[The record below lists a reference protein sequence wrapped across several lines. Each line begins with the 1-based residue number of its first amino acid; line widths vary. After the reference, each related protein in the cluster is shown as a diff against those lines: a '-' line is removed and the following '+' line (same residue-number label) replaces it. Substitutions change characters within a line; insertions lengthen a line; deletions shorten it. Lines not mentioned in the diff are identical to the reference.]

1 MNELFRVPF
10 IKTISSVRYDRSLGF
25 GYMLKGN
32 PINQDFICN
41 VKYGDLLKGS
51 GDILLCPVSEHFK
64 PSNPFS
70 RKVLEIEGKQLKRA
84 LEGIDTLPHFERK
97 KLQSE
102 TGYTDSGLYFGSGHA
117 AFMPC
122 RKLKY
127 RGLLFVALDFY
138 SDNRTEINAQRIA
151 EALIVASTYKCKK
164 LSCPGNLL
172 YEPDR
177 YQFGYDGLYIQL
189 ETIIEKLPANI
200 QIDFII
206 EYVIKKDLFAYSD
219 LSSTMSRYDYSTALI
234 EYLPDCAQILPWY
247 KRRLRSV
254 RTVYNFTDGTAKLIK
269 KILTPETLNK
279 KQLFN
284 GFKKLR
290 KIMGD
295 YEETGVG
302 HCNEGFAFFLL
313 RLCKE
318 MPWMF
323 NELTTAIKEFY
334 AQIGYEKGLDEFIFR
349 ERFGNLKKR

>member
-1 MNELFRVPF
+1 
-10 IKTISSVRYDRSLGF
+10 
-25 GYMLKGN
+25 MLKAN

-41 VKYGDLLKGS
+41 IKYGDLLKGF

-70 RKVLEIEGKQLKRA
+70 KKVLEIEGKQLKRA
-84 LEGIDTLPHFERK
+84 LEGIGALLHFERK

-102 TGYTDSGLYFGSGHA
+102 TSYTDSGLYFGSGHA

-138 SDNRTEINAQRIA
+138 SDNRTEINTQRIA

-172 YEPDR
+172 YEPDG

-206 EYVIKKDLFAYSD
+206 EYVIKKGLFAYSD

-234 EYLPDCAQILPWY
+234 EYLPGCAQILPWY
-247 KRRLRSV
+247 KRHLKSV
-254 RTVYNFTDGTAKLIK
+254 RTVYNFTNGTAKLIK

-279 KQLFN
+279 KQLFS
-284 GFKKLR
+284 GFKKLQ

-313 RLCKE
+313 GLCKE

-334 AQIGYEKGLDEFIFR
+334 ARIGYKNGLDEFIFR

>member
-206 EYVIKKDLFAYSD
+206 KIITWIITNNNIHPCKIK
-219 LSSTMSRYDYSTALI
+219 
-234 EYLPDCAQILPWY
+234 
-247 KRRLRSV
+247 
-254 RTVYNFTDGTAKLIK
+254 
-269 KILTPETLNK
+269 
-279 KQLFN
+279 
-284 GFKKLR
+284 
-290 KIMGD
+290 
-295 YEETGVG
+295 
-302 HCNEGFAFFLL
+302 
-313 RLCKE
+313 
-318 MPWMF
+318 
-323 NELTTAIKEFY
+323 
-334 AQIGYEKGLDEFIFR
+334 
-349 ERFGNLKKR
+349 